1 MDDRVTQR
9 KNAKEFIK
17 IWKGYE
23 KGEAQA
29 FWISL
34 LRDVLGVSQT
44 NRIME
49 FEKKVVVG
57 GQTNYIDAYIKPP
70 MKILIEQKGSKIDLR
85 KKYKQSD
92 GAMLTPFEQAKRY
105 ASELGENLYPNYIVV
120 CNFEEMHIHDI
131 RNSTNTPPVVIKLED
146 LPDQIQRLAFLADAD
161 KELTAFEQKISVEAG
176 EIVGQIYDALLEQYQ
191 DKTNPESLK
200 SLNKLCVRLVFCLDA
215 EDSGLFSTHLEFHDY
230 LRKYSANARTALIQL
245 FQILN
250 TPEPERDRYLP
261 NDLLAFPYV
270 NGGLFADEDIE
281 IPWITPQIVELI
293 LKKASEGF
301 DWSRISPTI
310 FGAVFESTLNPETR
324 RNGGMHY
331 TSVENIHKIIDPL
344 FLDELKEELKAA
356 LSIKV
361 PATRN
366 KRLEEFRTK
375 LGSLTFLDPAC
386 GSGNFLTETYSA
398 LRKLENE
405 ALHALYHGQM
415 ALGDD
420 LSPIAV
426 HINQFYG
433 IEINDF
439 AVTVAR
445 TALWIAE
452 SQMMK
457 ETADIVDQ
465 PLDFLPLKSAAH
477 ICEGNALV
485 IDWNSVIPA
494 NKLNYVMGN
503 PPFLGVSHQSD
514 RQKSELKKLF
524 SEVTQGTVSPGK
536 SDYVTGWF
544 LKCAL
549 FIRFSS
555 VRCAFVATNSISQG
569 EQVISLWKNL
579 FECLNIHIDFAYT
592 SFVWTNDSK
601 NKAAVHVVIIGFSS
615 GVNLSKKT
623 LFTGTE
629 KKKVANISPYL
640 RNEPTV
646 FIDSRRKPI
655 FPVPEIKAGG
665 KPVDGGFLIF
675 SKENKEDFENK
686 YPYTKQY
693 FRPFVG
699 SDDFLT
705 GEYRYCL
712 WLVNAPASILKKKEI
727 SELIEKVR
735 EFRLS
740 SKKEATQALANCA
753 YRFAEVK
760 DPGANFLIIP
770 ATSSENR
777 PYIPIGYL
785 DKNFI
790 PSNAASFIP
799 GASEYQF
806 GILTSSVHMAW
817 MRAVAGRL
825 KSDYRYSNTIVYNN
839 FPWPSVSDSQKKKI
853 EKTAKEIL
861 KVRASNAGSSLDE
874 LYNKS
879 VLKEDLRKAHTAND
893 KAVLSAYGF
902 KPSMTEDEI
911 VVELFKLYQARI
923 KELERKEEKEKVE
936 EATKK

>member
-1 MDDRVTQR
+1 M
-9 KNAKEFIK
+9 
-17 IWKGYE
+17 
-23 KGEAQA
+23 
-29 FWISL
+29 
-34 LRDVLGVSQT
+34 
-44 NRIME
+44 
-49 FEKKVVVG
+49 
-57 GQTNYIDAYIKPP
+57 
-70 MKILIEQKGSKIDLR
+70 
-85 KKYKQSD
+85 
-92 GAMLTPFEQAKRY
+92 
-105 ASELGENLYPNYIVV
+105 
-120 CNFEEMHIHDI
+120 
-131 RNSTNTPPVVIKLED
+131 
-146 LPDQIQRLAFLADAD
+146 
-161 KELTAFEQKISVEAG
+161 
-176 EIVGQIYDALLEQYQ
+176 
-191 DKTNPESLK
+191 
-200 SLNKLCVRLVFCLDA
+200 
-215 EDSGLFSTHLEFHDY
+215 
-230 LRKYSANARTALIQL
+230 
-245 FQILN
+245 
-250 TPEPERDRYLP
+250 
-261 NDLLAFPYV
+261 
-270 NGGLFADEDIE
+270 
-281 IPWITPQIVELI
+281 
-293 LKKASEGF
+293 
-301 DWSRISPTI
+301 
-310 FGAVFESTLNPETR
+310 NPETR
-324 RNGGMHY
+324 RKGGMHY
-331 TSVENIHKIIDPL
+331 TSVENIHKVIDPL
-344 FLDELKEELKAA
+344 FLDDLKEELKSA
-356 LSIKV
+356 LELKV
-361 PATRN
+361 PSTRN
-366 KRLEEFRTK
+366 KKLEEFRTK
-375 LGSLTFLDPAC
+375 IGKMTFLDPAC
-386 GSGNFLTETYSA
+386 GSGNFLTETYTS
-398 LRKLENE
+398 LRKMENE
-405 ALHALYHGQM
+405 ALRALNQGQIS
-415 ALGDD
+415 LGES
-420 LSPIAV
+420 LSPIQV
-426 HINQFYG
+426 HISQFYG

-457 ETADIVDQ
+457 ETEDIVGQ
-465 PLDFLPLKSAAH
+465 SLDFLPLKSAAH

-514 RQKSELKKLF
+514 RQKSELKNLF

-579 FECLNIHIDFAYT
+579 FERLNIHIDFAYT

-740 SKKEATQALANCA
+740 SKKEATQALANYA
-753 YRFAEVK
+753 HRFAEVK

-817 MRAVAGRL
+817 MRTVAGRL
-825 KSDYRYSNTIVYNN
+825 EMRYRYSNTIVYNN
-839 FPWPSVSDSQKKKI
+839 FIWPKPNEKQKKKI
-853 EKTAKEIL
+853 EETAKAIL
-861 KVRASNAGSSLDE
+861 DARLAHANCSLAD
-874 LYNKS
+874 LYDPVS
-879 VLKEDLRKAHTAND
+879 MPEDLLKAHIAND
-893 KAVLSAYGF
+893 KAVMKAYGF
-902 KPSMTEDEI
+902 KASISEAEI
-911 VVELFKLYQARI
+911 VAELFKRYEAKLE
-923 KELERKEEKEKVE
+923 ELSAAE
-936 EATKK
+936 EAKKAEIKKKTSAARSTKKSPRRKA